1 MAKIVWLNYAKYA
14 KNKNKNHNKQYNK
27 IEGFGGCNY
36 IPMGAFDI
44 LKLPATRGRSVI

>member
-1 MAKIVWLNYAKYA
+1 MRNMQK
-14 KNKNKNHNKQYNK
+14 KNKKKNHNKQYNTSEK